1 MNEEITTENIATS
14 AASSNSNQTLPN
26 QTEKSQS
33 PDFIPE
39 TPEGYLL
46 PESQTLPF
54 SEEADKSFKELAHK
68 LKLTTEQ
75 VRELGAWAN
84 EKGEYNIDLAA
95 RHAEKVKADSMTAL
109 KAEWGLNLETNMDK
123 AVRTAESLAQQFPE
137 FKNFLDE
144 TGAGSDP
151 RFIKTMAKIGDL
163 MSEDSLPYS
172 APTGGRS
179 GYIGSMP
186 VLDFSS
192 MEK

>member
-1 MNEEITTENIATS
+1 MNEEIITENIAASTPATAKETS
-14 AASSNSNQTLPN
+14 VNEPDANL
-26 QTEKSQS
+26 S
-33 PDFIPE
+33 PDSIPE
-39 TPEGYLL
+39 TPQGYLL

-54 SEEADKSFKELAHK
+54 SEEADKSFKELAYK

-75 VRELGAWAN
+75 VRELGLWAN
-84 EKGEYNIDLAA
+84 EKGEYNMDLAA
-95 RHAEKVKADSMTAL
+95 QRAEKFKADSMTAL
-109 KAEWGLNLETNMDK
+109 KTEWGLNLEANMDK

-172 APTGGRS
+172 APTGSRG
-179 GYIGSMP
+179 GYMGSMP